1 MAMQIEHFQIKPC
14 LTVDTII
21 GNQALVKEDSFTLK
35 KIISDISELEM
46 KCTKKKYNLKACTK
60 MAFDTNY
67 SLMGNLR

>member
-1 MAMQIEHFQIKPC
+1 MAMQTEHFQIKPC

-35 KIISDISELEM
+35 KDYFWHFLARNEM
-46 KCTKKKYNLKACTK
+46 YEKKYNLKARTK